1 MLYLSRHPVSLGEG
15 YAVRSWCRHAR
26 VGPVVVL
33 VLVAGLLAAA
43 CGGSGGS
50 SGDDASGSG
59 GSAAVTGDSTQ
70 QGGAGGGGGSGGGG
84 GGQGGGSQGGGQGG
98 GGSQGGG
105 SQGGAGGGQGEE
117 LAWVPFGPSDPTF
130 PTPSWPVYR
139 AFANGDCSALQD
151 YLSSPEGESVDGFGQ
166 AMLAVCQAAVEGRQD
181 RWEAAKAAAGADPS
195 TLANDCLATV
205 VKDLLDRAL
214 AWHERNPGA
223 KPTVRFQR
231 LTGQTDCGSQD
242 SSESTEETT
251 SETGSTAGTGS
262 TSDTGSS
269 SGTTADTSTGST

>member
-1 MLYLSRHPVSLGEG
+1 MQN
-15 YAVRSWCRHAR
+15 WCRHAR
-26 VGPVVVL
+26 VGPVVAL
-33 VLVAGLLAAA
+33 VLVVGLLAAA

-70 QGGAGGGGGSGGGG
+70 QGGAGEGGGSQGGG
-84 GGQGGGSQGGGQGG
+84 GGQGGGSQGGG
-98 GGSQGGG
+98 SQGGG
-105 SQGGAGGGQGEE
+105 GGGQGEE

-130 PTPSWPVYR
+130 PTPSWPIYR

-151 YLSSPEGESVDGFGQ
+151 YLNSPDGESVDGIGQ
-166 AMLAVCQAAVEGRQD
+166 TMVAVCQAAVEGRQD
-181 RWEAAKAAAGADPS
+181 RWEAAKAGAGADPS
-195 TLANDCLATV
+195 KLANDCLAAV

-214 AWHERNPGA
+214 AWHERHPGA

-231 LTGQTDCGSQD
+231 LTGQTECGRQD

-251 SETGSTAGTGS
+251 PETGSTA
-262 TSDTGSS
+262 DTGSS
-269 SGTTADTSTGST
+269 SSDTTADTSTGST

>member
-1 MLYLSRHPVSLGEG
+1 MLYLTWHPVSLGEG
-15 YAVRSWCRHAR
+15 YAVRSCCRHAR
-26 VGPVVVL
+26 VGPVVAL

-50 SGDDASGSG
+50 SGGDASGTG
-59 GSAAVTGDSTQ
+59 GSTAATGDSTQ
-70 QGGAGGGGGSGGGG
+70 QGGAGGGGGSQGGG
-84 GGQGGGSQGGGQGG
+84 GGQGGGSQGGGGQ

-105 SQGGAGGGQGEE
+105 GGGQGEE

-130 PTPSWPVYR
+130 PTPSWPIYR

-151 YLSSPEGESVDGFGQ
+151 YLNSPDGESVDGFGQ
-166 AMLAVCQAAVEGRQD
+166 AMVAVCQAAVEGRQD

-195 TLANDCLATV
+195 KLANDCLAAV

-214 AWHERNPGA
+214 AWHERYPGA
-223 KPTVRFQR
+223 KPTVRFQQ
-231 LTGQTDCGSQD
+231 LTGQTDCGRQD

-251 SETGSTAGTGS
+251 PETGSTA
-262 TSDTGSS
+262 DTGSS
-269 SGTTADTSTGST
+269 SSDTTADTNTGST

>member
-1 MLYLSRHPVSLGEG
+1 L
-15 YAVRSWCRHAR
+15 RST
-26 VGPVVVL
+26 
-33 VLVAGLLAAA
+33 
-43 CGGSGGS
+43 GSGG

-70 QGGAGGGGGSGGGG
+70 QGGAGGGGGSEGGG
-84 GGQGGGSQGGGQGG
+84 GGQGGGSQGGGGQGG
-98 GGSQGGG
+98 GGSQGG
-105 SQGGAGGGQGEE
+105 GGGQGEE

-181 RWEAAKAAAGADPS
+181 RWEAAKAAVGSDPS
-195 TLANDCLATV
+195 TLANDCLAAV

-231 LTGQTDCGSQD
+231 LSGQTDCGSQD

-251 SETGSTAGTGS
+251 PETGSTA
-262 TSDTGSS
+262 DTGSS
-269 SGTTADTSTGST
+269 SDSTADTSTGST

>member
-15 YAVRSWCRHAR
+15 YVVRSWCRHGRA
-26 VGPVVVL
+26 GPVVVL

-43 CGGSGGS
+43 CGGSGG

-70 QGGAGGGGGSGGGG
+70 QGGAGGGGGSEGGG
-84 GGQGGGSQGGGQGG
+84 GGQGGGSQGGGGQGG
-98 GGSQGGG
+98 GGSQGG
-105 SQGGAGGGQGEE
+105 GGGQGEE

-181 RWEAAKAAAGADPS
+181 RWEAAKAAVGSDPS
-195 TLANDCLATV
+195 TLANDCLAAV

-231 LTGQTDCGSQD
+231 LSGQTDCGSQD

-251 SETGSTAGTGS
+251 PETGSTA
-262 TSDTGSS
+262 DTGSS
-269 SGTTADTSTGST
+269 SDSTADTSTGST

>member
-1 MLYLSRHPVSLGEG
+1 MLYLSWHPISLGEG

-26 VGPVVVL
+26 VGPVVAL
-33 VLVAGLLAAA
+33 VLVVGLLAAA

-50 SGDDASGSG
+50 SGGDASGSG

-70 QGGAGGGGGSGGGG
+70 GGAGGGGGSQGGGG
-84 GGQGGGSQGGGQGG
+84 HGGTGTQGG

-105 SQGGAGGGQGEE
+105 GGGQGEE

-130 PTPSWPVYR
+130 PTPSWPIYR

-151 YLSSPEGESVDGFGQ
+151 YLNSPEGESVDGFGQ
-166 AMLAVCQAAVEGRQD
+166 AMVAVCQAAVEGRQD

-195 TLANDCLATV
+195 KLANDCLAAV

-214 AWHERNPGA
+214 SWHERHPGA

-231 LTGQTDCGSQD
+231 LTGQTECGRQD

-251 SETGSTAGTGS
+251 PETGSTA
-262 TSDTGSS
+262 DTGSS
-269 SGTTADTSTGST
+269 SSDTTADTSTGST

>member
-1 MLYLSRHPVSLGEG
+1 MLYLSWHPVSLGEG

-26 VGPVVVL
+26 VGPVVAL
-33 VLVAGLLAAA
+33 VLVSGLLAAA

-50 SGDDASGSG
+50 SDGDPSGSG

-70 QGGAGGGGGSGGGG
+70 QGGGDDGGTQGGG
-84 GGQGGGSQGGGQGG
+84 GGQGGGSQGGGGQGG

-105 SQGGAGGGQGEE
+105 GGGQGEE

-151 YLSSPEGESVDGFGQ
+151 YLNSPEGESVGRFGE
-166 AMLAVCQAAVEGRQD
+166 AMVAVCQAAVEGRQD
-181 RWEAAKAAAGADPS
+181 RWEAAKDAADADPS
-195 TLANDCLATV
+195 KLAHDCLAAV

-231 LTGQTDCGSQD
+231 LTGQTECGRQD
-242 SSESTEETT
+242 SSASTEETT
-251 SETGSTAGTGS
+251 PETGSTA
-262 TSDTGSS
+262 DTGSPS
-269 SGTTADTSTGST
+269 SDTTADTSTGST

>member
-1 MLYLSRHPVSLGEG
+1 
-15 YAVRSWCRHAR
+15 
-26 VGPVVVL
+26 
-33 VLVAGLLAAA
+33 
-43 CGGSGGS
+43 
-50 SGDDASGSG
+50 
-59 GSAAVTGDSTQ
+59 
-70 QGGAGGGGGSGGGG
+70 
-84 GGQGGGSQGGGQGG
+84 
-98 GGSQGGG
+98 
-105 SQGGAGGGQGEE
+105 
-117 LAWVPFGPSDPTF
+117 VPFGPSDPTF

-195 TLANDCLATV
+195 TLANDCLAAV

-231 LTGQTDCGSQD
+231 LTGQTECGSQD

-251 SETGSTAGTGS
+251 PETGSTA
-262 TSDTGSS
+262 DTGSS
-269 SGTTADTSTGST
+269 SDTTADTSTGST

>member
-1 MLYLSRHPVSLGEG
+1 MLYWSWHPVSLGEG
-15 YAVRSWCRHAR
+15 YAVRSSCRHAR
-26 VGPVVVL
+26 VGPMVAL

-50 SGDDASGSG
+50 PGGDASGSG

-70 QGGAGGGGGSGGGG
+70 QGGAS
-84 GGQGGGSQGGGQGG
+84 GGGSQGGG
-98 GGSQGGG
+98 
-105 SQGGAGGGQGEE
+105 GGGQGEE

-130 PTPSWPVYR
+130 PTPSWPIYR

-151 YLSSPEGESVDGFGQ
+151 YLNSPEGQSVEGFGQ
-166 AMLAVCQAAVEGRQD
+166 AMVAVCQAAVEGRQD
-181 RWEAAKAAAGADPS
+181 RWGAAKDAAGSDPS
-195 TLANDCLATV
+195 KLANDCLAAV

-214 AWHERNPGA
+214 AWHERHPGA

-231 LTGQTDCGSQD
+231 LTDQTECGRQD

-251 SETGSTAGTGS
+251 PDTGSTA
-262 TSDTGSS
+262 DTGSS
-269 SGTTADTSTGST
+269 SSDTADTSTGST

>member
-1 MLYLSRHPVSLGEG
+1 MLYLSWHPVSLGEG

-26 VGPVVVL
+26 VGPVVAL

-50 SGDDASGSG
+50 SGGDASGSG

-70 QGGAGGGGGSGGGG
+70 QGGASGGGGSQGGG
-84 GGQGGGSQGGGQGG
+84 GGQGGGSQGGAGQGGAGSAG

-105 SQGGAGGGQGEE
+105 GGGQGEE

-130 PTPSWPVYR
+130 PTPSWPIYR

-151 YLSSPEGESVDGFGQ
+151 YLNSPEGESVDGFGQ
-166 AMLAVCQAAVEGRQD
+166 AMVAVCQAAVEGRQD
-181 RWEAAKAAAGADPS
+181 RWEAAKTAAGADPS
-195 TLANDCLATV
+195 KLANDCLAAV

-214 AWHERNPGA
+214 AWHERHPGA

-231 LTGQTDCGSQD
+231 LTGQTECGRQD
-242 SSESTEETT
+242 SSESTEETIPE
-251 SETGSTAGTGS
+251 SGSTA
-262 TSDTGSS
+262 DTGSS
-269 SGTTADTSTGST
+269 SSDTTADTSTGST